1 MTDLHKDAIVIDG
14 LIISNWSRAV
24 FEDMKRGGL
33 TAANCTCSVW
43 DGFKGTMENIAQWKT
58 WFEEHDDLLTQVFTT
73 EDIRRA
79 KQEDK
84 VGIILG
90 WQNTGGIE
98 DRVEFLR
105 LFKELGVGVMQLTY
119 NTQNLVGTGCW
130 ESVDSGLSDFGR
142 EVIEE
147 MNRLGIL
154 VDLSHVGAQ
163 TSEEAILHSK
173 KPVAYTHCAPNG
185 LKDYPRNKTDEQLK
199 FIADRGGFVGVCT
212 YPPFLPWGTETNID
226 NCIEEIEY
234 VINVVGEDCVGIGTD
249 FTQEQD
255 AAFFDYLSLD
265 KGHGR
270 RLVPKRPGGV
280 TKMPDGLSTIGE
292 FPNLTA
298 AMEKA
303 GWPETKIRK
312 VMGENWLRVLKE
324 VWGA

>member
-1 MTDLHKDAIVIDG
+1 MSDLHKDAIVIDG
-14 LIISNWSRAV
+14 LIISKWSRAV

-43 DGFKGTMENIAQWKT
+43 DGFKGTMENIAQWKI

-79 KQEDK
+79 KEEDK

-142 EVIEE
+142 EVIDE

-154 VDLSHVGAQ
+154 VDLSHVGGQ
-163 TSEEAILHSK
+163 TSEEAIQWPTLI
-173 KPVAYTHCAPNG
+173 APQ
-185 LKDYPRNKTDEQLK
+185 T
-199 FIADRGGFVGVCT
+199 V
-212 YPPFLPWGTETNID
+212 
-226 NCIEEIEY
+226 
-234 VINVVGEDCVGIGTD
+234 
-249 FTQEQD
+249 
-255 AAFFDYLSLD
+255 
-265 KGHGR
+265 
-270 RLVPKRPGGV
+270 
-280 TKMPDGLSTIGE
+280 
-292 FPNLTA
+292 
-298 AMEKA
+298 
-303 GWPETKIRK
+303 
-312 VMGENWLRVLKE
+312 
-324 VWGA
+324 